1 MNEYAW
7 VSLVGLVAWL
17 FLAVAGF
24 RAHRV
29 SGRKTVLMAAAW
41 IGIFSLVSLR
51 VRGGSAVRGGHRR
64 LGLPFI

>member
-24 RAHRV
+24 RAQRV
-29 SGRKTVLMAAAW
+29 SGRKTLLMAAAW
-41 IGIFSLVSLR
+41 MSIFLLVAL
-51 VRGGSAVRGGHRR
+51 VFAAVA
-64 LGLPFI
+64 P